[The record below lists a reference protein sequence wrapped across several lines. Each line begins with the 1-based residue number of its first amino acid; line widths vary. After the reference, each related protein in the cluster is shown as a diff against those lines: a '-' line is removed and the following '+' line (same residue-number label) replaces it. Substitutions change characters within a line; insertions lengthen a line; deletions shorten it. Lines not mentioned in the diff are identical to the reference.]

1 MARKKDPFDIKLT
14 NNLSAKDN
22 YFKNTFEKTSPGK
35 PMVLKPG
42 MKINP
47 KYHSGGGKISKY
59 YSAGGTVITGRD

>member
-1 MARKKDPFDIKLT
+1 
-14 NNLSAKDN
+14 
-22 YFKNTFEKTSPGK
+22 
-35 PMVLKPG
+35 MVLKPG